1 MRLMFT
7 VLLIIFTTPVF
18 SERLVTDHM
27 AEEILTRGK
36 IINSTG
42 AKDFAGTNNDDYGIT
57 SNTTY
62 HVIYQEK
69 FYICSVGVNS
79 EMLLYILC
87 FQLEDIPE

>member
-7 VLLIIFTTPVF
+7 VLLIIFATPVF
-18 SERLVTDHM
+18 SERIVTDHM

-42 AKDFAGTNNDDYGIT
+42 AKDFGSDAENFTVD

-69 FYICSVGVNS
+69 FYVCKTGVNS
-79 EMLLYILC
+79 VLLAFIIC
-87 FQLEDIPE
+87 FQTEDRPE